1 MIPEWLNPDPKYDY
15 YLVGDPSQSQVVV
28 GIRCVDQ
35 LNGSA
40 TYDFTIWD
48 AETGEYYNGGMFY
61 GTTSIESTLDA
72 ILAFTFVDSTI
83 YEKIA

>member
-28 GIRCVDQ
+28 GIRCVEQ
-35 LNGSA
+35 LNGLA

-48 AETGEYYNGGMFY
+48 AKTGEYYNGGNHY
-61 GTTSIESTLDA
+61 GTTSIESTLDT
-72 ILAFTFVDSTI
+72 ILAFTFVDSAI

>member
-28 GIRCVDQ
+28 GIRCINH
-35 LNGSA
+35 LNSLA
-40 TYDFTIWD
+40 TYDFTFWD
-48 AETGEYYNGGMFY
+48 AETGEYYNGGIQY
-61 GTTSIESTLDA
+61 VTTSIDSTLDA

>member
-1 MIPEWLNPDPKYDY
+1 MIPKWLNPDPAYDY

-28 GIRCVDQ
+28 GIRCVNQ
-35 LNGSA
+35 LNSLA
-40 TYDFTIWD
+40 TYDFTFWD
-48 AETGEYYNGGMFY
+48 AETGEYYNGGIQY